1 MSGPERIAR
10 HPVLGE
16 VGGAGAPVA
25 FSFDGRALSGRA
37 GEPVGVALLA
47 AGIRALRRSRG
58 GEPRGIHCAIGQCM
72 ECRVEID
79 GLGVRRACLTPLR
92 DGMVVRTHRDPGA
105 ADG

>member
-1 MSGPERIAR
+1 MSGPERIER

-16 VGGAGAPVA
+16 VGGRGEPVR
-25 FSFDGRALSGRA
+25 FSFDGRPLGGRA

-47 AGIRALRRSRG
+47 AGIRALRRSRA

-79 GLGVRRACLTPLR
+79 GLGTRRACLTPLR
-92 DGMVVRTHRDPGA
+92 DGMVVRTHRDPGS